1 MVATRQQS
9 GSQDL
14 PPKDLSSGFDASR
27 TLIRLAWSER
37 GRLALASVCMGISAA
52 ATAGYAYLVGPVI
65 RSLFL
70 DASTPVPS
78 ADVLTRLSTA
88 IAAAEPW
95 WIGLAIVSAAAVKGA
110 SYFGQNTLAVQAA
123 QRALHNLRSRLYR
136 GLLSLNPLSPEACSR
151 GELIARFNV
160 DVEAV
165 EKAIRQGL
173 VAFVRDTLQII
184 ALAGLALA
192 LDPWLG
198 LVGLAAF
205 PPIGILIIRI
215 GRRLRKR
222 RLAVHTAFG
231 GMSAVV
237 DETVAGLSVI
247 RSFGAEE
254 LMEERFTG
262 RSRSILATTVR
273 AVVLKAVSS
282 PVNELLGSGALAA
295 TLWYA
300 HARIAEGALTPEAFI
315 SFFSALFLLYQP
327 VKGLGQ
333 AQHAVQSGL
342 AALERLAVLVVADE
356 SSNDTEETRR
366 ELPDR
371 PTEIRLE
378 KARVGY
384 ADREAVLS
392 SIDLTI
398 SAGSKIAVVGRSG
411 SGKSTLLNLLQG
423 FLPLRGGRLLVNG
436 EPIMLDPLVAR
447 RLFAPVPQE
456 PHLFDDTIRMNVLC
470 GRPTASEDDVSEACR
485 AAGVTQIV
493 KDMRD
498 GIDRVVGPGGKA
510 LSLGQRQR
518 VCLARALLSHA
529 PVLLLDEVTASLDGE
544 TEHALVE
551 ALDGFLM
558 GRTVLVVTHRLAT
571 AEWAD
576 QVAFLE
582 DGIISAAGPSGI
594 LGTDD
599 RLKRLFGAQ
608 SGTATNNLS

>member
-1 MVATRQQS
+1 
-9 GSQDL
+9 
-14 PPKDLSSGFDASR
+14 
-27 TLIRLAWSER
+27 
-37 GRLALASVCMGISAA
+37 MGISAA
-52 ATAGYAYLVGPVI
+52 ATAGYAYLIGPVI

-70 DASTPVPS
+70 DAPS
-78 ADVLTRLSTA
+78 ESAPIPAADALTRLSAT
-88 IAAAEPW
+88 IGEAEPW
-95 WIGLAIVSAAAVKGA
+95 WIGLAIVSAAAIKG
-110 SYFGQNTLAVQAA
+110 SSHFGQSTLAVQAA
-123 QRALHNLRSRLYR
+123 QRVLHNLRSRLYR
-136 GLLSLNPLSPEACSR
+136 GLLRLNPLSPEARSR

-165 EKAIRQGL
+165 ERAIRQGL
-173 VAFVRDTLQII
+173 VAFVRDSLQII

-222 RLAVHTAFG
+222 RSAVHAAFG
-231 GMSAVV
+231 GMSTVV
-237 DETVAGLSVI
+237 DETVSGLSVI
-247 RSFGAEE
+247 RSFGAEDF
-254 LMEERFTG
+254 MEERFTR
-262 RSRSILATTVR
+262 RSKEILVSTVR

-300 HARIAEGALTPEAFI
+300 HARIADGALTPEAFI

-342 AALERLAVLVVADE
+342 AALERLAVLDVVDE
-356 SSNDTEETRR
+356 SSSGTKTAEPEH
-366 ELPDR
+366 PFM

-378 KARVGY
+378 GARVGY
-384 ADREAVLS
+384 PGREAVLS
-392 SIDLTI
+392 SIDLTV

-423 FLPLRGGRLLVNG
+423 FLPLRGGRLLVDG
-436 EPIMLDPLVAR
+436 EPITLDPLEAR

-456 PHLFDDTIRMNVLC
+456 PHLFDDTIRMNVRC
-470 GRPTASEDDVSEACR
+470 GRPTASENDVREACR

-493 KDMRD
+493 EGIPD
-498 GIDRVVGPGGKA
+498 GIDTVVGPGGKA
-510 LSLGQRQR
+510 LSQGQRQR
-518 VCLARALLSHA
+518 VCLARALLSQA

-544 TEHALVE
+544 TEHVLVE
-551 ALDGFLM
+551 ALDSFLE

-576 QVAFLE
+576 QVALLE
-582 DGIISAAGPSGI
+582 DGTISVAGPARI
-594 LGTDD
+594 LLGKDD

-608 SGTATNNLS
+608 RGVERQ